1 MDYYQILGVQ
11 RSATPDEIKKA
22 FKKLASKHHPDKG
35 GDKAEFQ
42 RIQEAYGVL
51 GDPQKRAQYDRPR
64 PQININGINMS
75 FGDGDAA
82 FNFDNIFEIF
92 GRKMHQH
99 QQQQARQ
106 QRATIWITLE
116 DAARGGKKMMN
127 LSTTNGSYTVEVDI
141 PKGIHDNENV
151 RYPKIAPGEMD
162 LVINYRIQ
170 PNLQWH
176 REGMDIWCQRNLDFW
191 QLVLGCNLEITDI
204 HGAKLTL
211 TVPPR
216 MKPGGTLRARGRGM
230 HRDGHNPGDLM
241 VKINAVMPENIPD
254 DVIEVLQKHTN
265 K

>member
-1 MDYYQILGVQ
+1 MDYYQILGVN

-42 RIQEAYGVL
+42 RIQEAYAVL
-51 GDPQKRAQYDRPR
+51 SDSNKRKQYDNPSN
-64 PQININGINMS
+64 PFQFHVS
-75 FGDGDAA
+75 GDSPFD
-82 FNFDNIFEIF
+82 FDNIFEIF
-92 GRKMHQH
+92 GARFGHRPPGAAG
-99 QQQQARQ
+99 QQRM

-116 DAARGGKKMMN
+116 DAARGGKKIMN
-127 LSTTNGSYTVEVDI
+127 LSTTNGSYTVEVDV

-162 LVINYRIQ
+162 LVINYRIH
-170 PNLQWH
+170 PNVQWH
-176 REGMDIWCQRNLDFW
+176 REGMDIWCQRNLNFW
-191 QLVLGCNLEITDI
+191 QLILGCSLEVTDI
-204 HGAKLTL
+204 HGTKLTL

-254 DVIEVLQKHTN
+254 DIIEVLQKHAN